1 MQMKEGISR
10 VLYKML
16 RSIVWHWGLQRS
28 ALVRNLGRTY
38 RNYFYGRFYGGLID
52 VLQNIMY
59 VDPKDSL
66 DLFINKI
73 YEPYETQLVSSKI
86 KQGGVVLDIGAN
98 IGYYTLIFAKLVGQ
112 NGKVFAFE
120 PEPANF
126 RVLEKNVSVNG
137 YSNVIPE
144 QKAVSNRNEKKKL
157 YLNKQNAG
165 MHTIYKSK
173 NANLGSVEIET
184 VSLDNYFSNYRGK
197 IDFIKMDIE
206 GSEYTALEGM
216 QTILKRQNNIKLLVA
231 FDSSSIREYGYKP
244 KQYID
249 LLMSNGFRVYFA
261 NSRTKDLEVVNPA
274 NLQHL
279 IEMAG
284 KLELNLLCE
293 KE

>member
-1 MQMKEGISR
+1 MQIKEGTSR

-28 ALVRNLGRTY
+28 ALVRDLGRTY
-38 RNYFYGRFYGGLID
+38 RNYFYGRFYGGPID

-86 KQGGVVLDIGAN
+86 KQGDVVLDIGAN

-126 RVLEKNVSVNG
+126 RLLEKNVSVNG
-137 YSNVIPE
+137 SSNVIPE

-173 NANLGSVEIET
+173 NANLSSVEIET

-216 QTILKRQNNIKLLVA
+216 QTILKRQNNIKLLIA

-244 KQYID
+244 EQYID

>member
-1 MQMKEGISR
+1 
-10 VLYKML
+10 
-16 RSIVWHWGLQRS
+16 
-28 ALVRNLGRTY
+28 
-38 RNYFYGRFYGGLID
+38 
-52 VLQNIMY
+52 MY
-59 VDPKDSL
+59 VDPNDSL

-86 KQGGVVLDIGAN
+86 KQGDVVLDIGAN

-197 IDFIKMDIE
+197 IDFIKTDIE

-244 KQYID
+244 EQYID